1 MKYVVNEN
9 CIGCGLCVS
18 TCPDYFTMADTG
30 VAVAMDAP
38 VPTAHEGEA
47 TNAAY
52 GCPVGAI
59 EQVEQKQSGESR
71 AVFQLFTSA
80 HNIDMQTEYVIL

>member
-30 VAVAMDAP
+30 VAVAMEAP
-38 VPTAHEGEA
+38 VPTEHEGEA
-47 TNAAY
+47 ANAAY
-52 GCPVGAI
+52 GCPVDAI
-59 EQVEQKQSGESR
+59 EQVGQKQSGD
-71 AVFQLFTSA
+71 AGLFSMLVKKC
-80 HNIDMQTEYVIL
+80 IDL